1 VSKKILH
8 GVCLKSIPFIKSFF
22 CVLQEAG
29 LASIEERGNTP
40 AKALGVPE
48 RAELVDLS

>member
-1 VSKKILH
+1 MFKEIIH
-8 GVCLKSIPFIKSFF
+8 GVFLKSIPPHQVIFLL
-22 CVLQEAG
+22 LQEAG

-48 RAELVDLS
+48 KAELVDLS

>member
-1 VSKKILH
+1 MSEIDPLHQVVSLRSSR
-8 GVCLKSIPFIKSFF
+8 GWSSFD
-22 CVLQEAG
+22 
-29 LASIEERGNTP
+29 EERGNTP